1 MGAIVSSVAA
11 RRLFGALVM
20 VVIVGALASA
30 PPAAAQTAPEYR
42 GYWVET
48 FNTALGTPADID
60 RVIAAAVDSKANA
73 LFAQVR
79 RRGDSW
85 YLDSLEPL
93 TQVAGVGQPRPD
105 GTWTFDPL
113 RDLIQKAHVRGI
125 EVHAFVIVG
134 SIYNAHPTFT
144 GLPKDPAHVFNQHFW
159 DKTAGALFA
168 NADPRQWS
176 TRSLPHNATGTTF
189 DGHRYGAEWY
199 VDLGHPDAEAYTVDV
214 LTHLVDRYD
223 LDGLHLD
230 RIRYPEAPIDRP
242 GSALTTFGI
251 NVGYNETSV
260 TRFKA
265 RHGAA
270 AGYYATED
278 IGVNVS
284 SPTDQRLI
292 TAGDVGYPR
301 TNDPLWNDWRREQVS
316 NFVRRLYLN
325 VTAVKPRIKVSA
337 ALICFWTG
345 PVGSNGWE
353 RTEAYYRVFQD
364 WRSWAQEGTLDIL
377 APMIYKREHSTVERA
392 QFDDWL
398 SFTKNLAATTGRH
411 ALPGLGA
418 YLNGVEG
425 TLRQARRSQ
434 ARIPFEVGNTAAD
447 GVIFYALGNTTLGS
461 SSNSTSAA
469 VGPPP
474 TGAVNPFAFPTAV
487 ATPKRTNAQ
496 FFSGVTTGRAGT
508 VLFENPANVPLFLLP
523 VATPDMPWK
532 SNPTQGHVK
541 GFARLKNGV
550 PLDGAAVTIT
560 PLSSGDTRVTKT
572 DGGGFYGA
580 VGLAPGAYR
589 ALIEQAGIRLH
600 VCRVDVAAGLVADAE
615 LDSTAPVTSAT
626 IDPTSPRGD
635 NDWFVGDVRVSLAA
649 TDYCSGIARTE
660 YSVDG
665 GGTWQPYA
673 DGVVLTSE
681 GTTVLSYRSVDE
693 TGNVEPA
700 SALTVRIDRTDPTI
714 TLTSD
719 RSVLWPPNGQMV
731 PVTFTGSGA
740 DSTSGLAGVT
750 YQIVDEYGMVFSIAP
765 RLLEGSSATWS
776 DVVSLEARRDDTD
789 LDGRRYT
796 IVATV
801 RDQAGRTASASV
813 GVVVPHDRRRSG
825 GR

>member
-1 MGAIVSSVAA
+1 MAAVVRSVAA
-11 RRLFGALVM
+11 RRLFGAFVM
-20 VVIVGALASA
+20 VLIVGALASA

-73 LFAQVR
+73 IFAQVR

-93 TQVAGVGQPRPD
+93 TQVAGVGQPGPD
-105 GTWTFDPL
+105 GKWTFDPL
-113 RDLIQKAHVRGI
+113 QDLIQKAHVRGI

-134 SIYNAHPTFT
+134 SIYNAHPTIT

-159 DKTAGALFA
+159 DKTAGAPFP

-189 DGHRYGAEWY
+189 DGQRYGAEWY

-242 GSALTTFGI
+242 TTALTTFGI

-260 TRFKA
+260 NRFKA
-265 RHGAA
+265 RHGGA
-270 AGYYATED
+270 AGYYTTAD
-278 IGVNVS
+278 IGRDVNPAAVPPAPRS
-284 SPTDQRLI
+284 I
-292 TAGDVGYPR
+292 TAGDVGYPK

-345 PVGSNGWE
+345 PVGSGGWE

-377 APMIYKREHSTVERA
+377 APMIYKREHSNVERP

-398 SFTKNLAATTGRH
+398 AFTKSLAGATGRH

-434 ARIPFEVGNTAAD
+434 ARMPFDVGNAPAD
-447 GVIFYALGNTTLGS
+447 GVIFYALGSTTPGTLAG
-461 SSNSTSAA
+461 NSTSAA
-469 VGPPP
+469 VNP
-474 TGAVNPFAFPTAV
+474 NPFSYPTAN
-487 ATPKRTNAQ
+487 ANSPKRTNAQ

-532 SNPTQGHVK
+532 SSPTQGHVK
-541 GFARLKNGV
+541 GFARLVSGT

-589 ALIEQAGIRLH
+589 AVIEQGGVRLH
-600 VCRVDVAAGLVADAE
+600 VCRVDVTAGRVADAL
-615 LDSTAPVTSAT
+615 LDSTPPVTTAT
-626 IDPTSPRGD
+626 IDPTSPLGD
-635 NDWFVGDVRVSLAA
+635 NDWYVGEVRVSLAA

-665 GGTWQPYA
+665 GATWQTYA
-673 DGVVLTSE
+673 DGIVLASE
-681 GTTVLSYRSVDE
+681 GTTVVSYRSVDE

-700 SALTVRIDRTDPTI
+700 SALTVRIDRTDPTL

-719 RSVLWPPNGQMV
+719 HSALWPPNGQMV
-731 PVTFTGSGA
+731 PVTLTGSGA
-740 DSTSGLAGVT
+740 DATSGLAGVT
-750 YQIVDEYGMVFSIAP
+750 YQVVDEYGMVFSIAP
-765 RLLEGSSATWS
+765 RALEGAAATWS
-776 DVVSLEARRDDTD
+776 DAVALEARRDATD
-789 LDGRRYT
+789 LDGRQYT
-796 IVATV
+796 VVATV
-801 RDQAGRTASASV
+801 RDQAGRTASATV
-813 GVVVPHDRRRSG
+813 GVLVPHDRRRSG